1 MHWFLCARQ
10 YMPTLSSLPALPSGT
25 VHAVVPA
32 SPAST
37 PPASAAAVIEA
48 SGMLGGVVET
58 QALKVTSSA
67 DVATTIPLIL
77 RLAPESRRYHRVIAL
92 TMPCVVPKK
101 TEGLTLRRD
110 DDTSFQ
116 GAPHVGGVGPSRHDD
131 RLEAGGRA
139 GRRRT
144 RPTSGGASREG
155 RCLRQEPPA
164 ARGRSRP
171 GVDRGEARGR
181 RLGARGRA
189 APQRPSR
196 DSRDRRAAARR
207 GGVRL
212 LRRPRPG
219 RGVPVATR
227 VDCLHRARDGDGHR
241 GHSPGVRRGQP
252 PQRRGGPGR
261 REARH
266 RAGLR
271 AQGGQAQPALE
282 PRAGASRG
290 GRPKARGGAPHD
302 GVRMRPV
309 VVACALVPSLLAWG
323 PAALADDDTSDL
335 QSVLSSPV
343 VSTAS
348 KTPEMD
354 TVSPGTTTVVT
365 GEDMMRYGMRTVGEA
380 VNFLAMGVVGD
391 SPQGLDADDF
401 GARGVLVT
409 GDLGAHFLVMID
421 GHTVNQPLGG
431 TGEFYSSH
439 AIGASFGPALGVPLE
454 LVDHIEVT
462 LGPGSVLYGS
472 NAMLGIVNVV
482 TKRAAA
488 FEGVHVAADSQL
500 LTTGRVFAGGGHA
513 FTLFGKPAEA
523 TAGFE
528 YFTRK
533 GPGIDIPV
541 QVSGGGPYGGTAHDN
556 SMQVPSGIARLRVGS
571 LELSARA
578 TLKDASLPLPTGVFD
593 DPKAHDLERRLSFEV
608 SHRASISELLVVT
621 SRAYFDTYDLRGT
634 YEIFSNVSLPLTAAA
649 YWGGA
654 EVRGSFDWFGNGRF
668 VTLVGAEGTYR
679 QVGQLGL
686 VELSGN
692 PSQVTGHLD
701 RHDVIL
707 AAYGEQTW
715 RPRRWLALNAGLRL
729 DYDERFPAVA
739 SPRVAASVK
748 PWE

>member
-1 MHWFLCARQ
+1 
-10 YMPTLSSLPALPSGT
+10 
-25 VHAVVPA
+25 
-32 SPAST
+32 
-37 PPASAAAVIEA
+37 
-48 SGMLGGVVET
+48 
-58 QALKVTSSA
+58 
-67 DVATTIPLIL
+67 
-77 RLAPESRRYHRVIAL
+77 
-92 TMPCVVPKK
+92 
-101 TEGLTLRRD
+101 
-110 DDTSFQ
+110 
-116 GAPHVGGVGPSRHDD
+116 
-131 RLEAGGRA
+131 
-139 GRRRT
+139 
-144 RPTSGGASREG
+144 
-155 RCLRQEPPA
+155 
-164 ARGRSRP
+164 
-171 GVDRGEARGR
+171 
-181 RLGARGRA
+181 
-189 APQRPSR
+189 
-196 DSRDRRAAARR
+196 
-207 GGVRL
+207 
-212 LRRPRPG
+212 
-219 RGVPVATR
+219 
-227 VDCLHRARDGDGHR
+227 
-241 GHSPGVRRGQP
+241 
-252 PQRRGGPGR
+252 
-261 REARH
+261 
-266 RAGLR
+266 
-271 AQGGQAQPALE
+271 
-282 PRAGASRG
+282 
-290 GRPKARGGAPHD
+290 
-302 GVRMRPV
+302 MRPV

-748 PWE
+748 PWEGGTIKLMYSEAFRAPTLAESYGSLGLLITPQQLDPETVRSVEASIAHDFGTQRLLFGAYYSVWNDLIYLHQFTPAEVAAGLGGAGQAQEQNSTSLTNPGLNASFQGQLAEGRLQYGITWTEAVAHPSGGGILPASPTTFGNAHVSYDLQNGWPVLAVAASYVGERRAPVPLASFLDNNLMPTAPPQLALRPTATGPVPGVDGLSYRVSVNYVFGTKDPYLIGPAASLSPNASQLVPIEKFRALVGLAYQFQ